1 MKGAVLAI
9 VAALCG
15 FAAGASADTVVR
27 VGQVPSTAK
36 SIGALPWFVG
46 QSQGFFAR
54 EGIALQLV
62 PLDGGTDQM
71 VKRLDQGDVELSG
84 SATPYFIQAVAEG
97 TSNSVAVA
105 ATAANPLYSLI
116 VKPEIKSF
124 ADLKG
129 KTLGLSLAIDTIS
142 ISMRKLIEKHGV
154 KDGDYTVK
162 ELVGTPVRLDC
173 LKNGACDGVPLGQPE
188 DFTAI
193 GQGFHRLGMST
204 DAVAHFEFTVLIARR
219 DWATAHRATLVSFL
233 RGLASTFRFIRDPAH
248 RDDVAKIIV
257 AGTGAS
263 DATAHAILALYFD
276 PDRGV
281 LPRAGEFDL
290 KGLAQVIAF
299 MGEAGVLK
307 RPLPAPGRFVDSRY
321 LKLAGVKVN

>member
-1 MKGAVLAI
+1 MRGLLAI
-9 VAALCG
+9 VLAVFG
-15 FAAGASADTVVR
+15 FATAASADTVVR

-36 SIGALPWFVG
+36 SLGALPWFVG
-46 QSQGFFAR
+46 EARGFFAR
-54 EGIALQLV
+54 EGIKLQLV

-71 VKRLDQGDVELSG
+71 VKRLDKGDVDLSG
-84 SATPYFIQAVAEG
+84 SATPYFIQAVADG

-105 ATAANPLYSLI
+105 ATSANPVYSLI

-142 ISMRKLIEKHGV
+142 ISMRKLIEKHGI
-154 KDGDYTVK
+154 KDTDYTVK

-173 LKNGACDGVPLGQPE
+173 LKSGACDGTPLGQPE
-188 DFTAI
+188 DFAAI
-193 GQGFHRLGMST
+193 AQGYHRLGVST

-219 DWATAHRATLVSFL
+219 VWAKANQATLVSFL
-233 RGLASTFRFIRDPAH
+233 RGLASSFRFIRDPAH
-248 RDDVAKIIV
+248 RNDVAKIIV
-257 AGTGAS
+257 DGTGAS
-263 DATAHAILALYFD
+263 DATAHAILDLYFKS
-276 PDRGV
+276 DRGV
-281 LPRAGEFDL
+281 LPRAGELDL

-307 RPLPAPGRFVDSRY
+307 GPLPAPGRFVDQRY
-321 LKLAGVKVN
+321 LKLAGVKTN